1 MTSAHICAQ
10 AQETCLVHSSV
21 AGLIFQ
27 PAGYE
32 LDTPKTAEVKLP
44 VSGANWDADGL
55 AIVDGLDR
63 GDADGNVG
71 VDGDGVAGVDGATA
85 PGPVGDCRKGPTTAR
100 TNAPAAITAAAARA
114 ALADMFMAWNL
125 RGTRISTRR

>member
-71 VDGDGVAGVDGATA
+71 VDGDGNVGVDGDGVAGVDGGTA
-85 PGPVGDCRKGPTTAR
+85 PGPVGDCRKGP
-100 TNAPAAITAAAARA
+100 
-114 ALADMFMAWNL
+114 
-125 RGTRISTRR
+125 